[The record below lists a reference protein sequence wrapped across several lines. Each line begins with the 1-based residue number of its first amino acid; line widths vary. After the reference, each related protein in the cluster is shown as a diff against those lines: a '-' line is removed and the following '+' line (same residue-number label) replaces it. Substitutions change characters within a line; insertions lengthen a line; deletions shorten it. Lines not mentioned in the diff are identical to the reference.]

1 MKRHLLL
8 AGAAATMIVLA
19 GPAHADPAAPDAG
32 DDGFLAAL
40 DQAGVHHSG
49 PAQAIAA
56 GHAVCRLMD
65 GGLSPVDTV
74 NAVRSTNPG
83 FSVQQSAVFAGM
95 AATAYCPQHL

>member
-8 AGAAATMIVLA
+8 AGVAATMIA
-19 GPAHADPAAPDAG
+19 IAAPAHADPTAPDTG
-32 DDGFLAAL
+32 DAGFLAAL
-40 DQAGVHHSG
+40 DQAGVHHNG
-49 PAQAIAA
+49 PAQAVAA
-56 GHAVCRLMD
+56 GRAVCRLMD

-83 FSVQQSAVFAGM
+83 FSVQQSAVFAGV